1 MSNNLDQAIDKM
13 MSNKDNS
20 DADGNKVSD
29 EVSCDKKGETG
40 ENNLSDASESS
51 NEETLEDVDEIEQW
65 LQRLVMGG
73 SSASKA
79 KYEPSQE
86 EYDSMLGWIADY
98 IKSDSC
104 QNVITMAGAGISTCK
119 HR

>member
-1 MSNNLDQAIDKM
+1 

-29 EVSCDKKGETG
+29 EVSCDKKGEIG

-51 NEETLEDVDEIEQW
+51 EDVDEIEQW

-73 SSASKA
+73 SSGSKGTCN
-79 KYEPSQE
+79 
-86 EYDSMLGWIADY
+86 GWFFW
-98 IKSDSC
+98 K
-104 QNVITMAGAGISTCK
+104 QGKVRTITRRI
-119 HR
+119 